1 MKQGREGI
9 NMKSMGRMLMVFLLS
24 FMLLLPLCATGE
36 EEGRVVLLEANM
48 TQLSTGDDCW
58 LHCYAPDADEAI
70 LYRSDEKAQN
80 AIHEQWPMGVN
91 FDSYVFTQEASVMT
105 FRLSARFGEEW
116 VDSAPVQITVTAPN
130 GPFPTPIIHV
140 ASAVKLGQ
148 DVTFTLKTVEDAIVY
163 NVVVQDDQGR
173 EVMFFDRQQEVYT
186 IPAQKLTNGKYRIS
200 ANAWCPGYSGIGE
213 AAASFA
219 VGMTGRTVTLT
230 SDRSAYQTNEPFL
243 LKLYAPEAEEV
254 VLYRYGEEWM
264 RWEHGM
270 NETIPVFW
278 PDETMIAFQLRAL
291 YGDEWVESAELRLQI
306 TAPNGDTPP
315 FHVSVRDIYP
325 ENQAVTFA
333 LSPIAN
339 VTEFSL
345 RVFTALGDE
354 VFATTT
360 WQESITI
367 PADRLTRG
375 YYHLNAYVKAQGY
388 LFDSMVDLNFHVGE
402 IDRTVTLTLD
412 HTPIL
417 MFEKF
422 SLSCF
427 APEAQEAILYE
438 VPSDSG
444 SLYEARH
451 WYGRVDE
458 TISYDGF
465 NNPDYA
471 LGFVFTARFGETWKE
486 VGVIAAPTA
495 PYGEKPPLT
504 IQTQDSYNPDQDI
517 VIRFDTEATLAE
529 CYINVLDT
537 AGQWLRGMEG
547 YDAEKREYRIPAG
560 ELTLGRYQIEIMAF
574 AVGYAT
580 SNTVTADFLVG
591 ESSRTLYVE
600 VTPPSPVTGDGY
612 DVRIVAPYADEI
624 LLYRQDGDKEEY
636 VFYNWN
642 TGLIRTLGAMSFGDL
657 KSVYRLT
664 ARFGDEWVEAPLV
677 TVPMQAPKGK
687 MPDPVI
693 HAQKQYPEG
702 QDVRFTVETVD
713 EPIIFE
719 LAVLNEKQEVI
730 YSTGYLY
737 DREFGIAAEA
747 MPKGT
752 YTIKLDVEGKGY
764 AGMGHALFS
773 FQVVDAAAPTPGPSD
788 DPAQPRYTVSAN
800 FDAEN
805 LLLTGSTA
813 HMEGTAESK
822 ALFARITYF
831 MANGNYT
838 VVSAP
843 VFDDGTFESMFSG
856 NVVHI
861 AVQAVNSPK
870 IRPGTYTR
878 YGGYELNV
886 E

>member
-1 MKQGREGI
+1 MKRASRLI
-9 NMKSMGRMLMVFLLS
+9 KIILAAFI
-24 FMLLLPLCATGE
+24 LLLPLCAAG
-36 EEGRVVLLEANM
+36 EEGRTVQLEADK
-48 TQLSTGDDCW
+48 TQLITGDDCY
-58 LHCYAPDADEAI
+58 LHCYTPGADEAI

-80 AIHEQWPMGVN
+80 AVCEQWTMGEK

-130 GPFPTPIIHV
+130 GPFPTPDIQV

-148 DVTFTLKTVEDAIVY
+148 DVTFTLKTLENAIVY
-163 NVVVQDDQGR
+163 NVAVQDDQGR
-173 EVMFFDRQQEVYT
+173 EVMFFDRQQEEYT
-186 IPAQKLTNGKYRIS
+186 IPAEKLTNGKYYIS

-213 AAASFA
+213 AAASFT
-219 VGMTGRTVTLT
+219 VGMTGRTVALT
-230 SDRSAYQTNEPFL
+230 SDRATYQTGEPFSL
-243 LKLYAPEAEEV
+243 NLYAPDADEV
-254 VLYRYGEEWM
+254 VLNLYGAEWR

-270 NETIPVFW
+270 NEAISVSW
-278 PDETMIAFQLRAL
+278 PDETMIAFRLRAL
-291 YGDEWVESAELRLQI
+291 YGDEWVESPELRLQI
-306 TAPNGDTPP
+306 TAPNGDMPP
-315 FHVSVRDIYP
+315 FTISAKDIYP
-325 ENQAVTFA
+325 ENQDVSFA

-345 RVFTALGDE
+345 RVFSPLGEE
-354 VFATTT
+354 VFATTA

-388 LFDSMVDLNFHVGE
+388 LFDSIVDLDFHVGE
-402 IDRTVTLTLD
+402 IDRTVSLTLE
-412 HTPIL
+412 HEPIL
-417 MFEKF
+417 LFEKF
-422 SLSCF
+422 SVSYF
-427 APEAQEAILYE
+427 APEAQEAVLYE
-438 VPSDSG
+438 VAPDSG

-451 WYGRVDE
+451 WYGPVE
-458 TISYDGF
+458 ESLSYDPF
-465 NNPDYA
+465 TTLDKA
-471 LGFVFTARFGETWKE
+471 KGFVLIARFGEEWE
-486 VGVIAAPTA
+486 EAVLIAVPTA

-504 IQTQDSYNPDQDI
+504 IQAQDSYSSDQDI
-517 VIRFDTEATLAE
+517 VIRFDTEATLAQ

-560 ELTLGRYQIEIMAF
+560 ELPLGRYQIEIMAF

-591 ESSRTLYVE
+591 GSGRTLYVE
-600 VTPPSPVTGDGY
+600 VNPTSPVTGDGY

-624 LLYRQDGDKEEY
+624 VLYRQDGDKEEY

-657 KSVYRLT
+657 QSVYRLT

-677 TVPMQAPKGK
+677 TVQMQAPNGK
-687 MPDPVI
+687 MPAPVI
-693 HAQKQYPEG
+693 HAQKQYHEG

-713 EPIIFE
+713 EPITFE
-719 LAVLNEKQEVI
+719 LSVLNERKEVI
-730 YSTGYLY
+730 YSTGYIY
-737 DREFGIAAEA
+737 DREFDIAAEA
-747 MPKGT
+747 IPKGT

-764 AGMGHALFS
+764 AGMGQALFT
-773 FQVVDAAAPTPGPSD
+773 FQVGDAVAPTPGPSVE
-788 DPAQPRYTVSAN
+788 PTQPRYTVSAN

-813 HMEGTAESK
+813 HTEGTAEAK
-822 ALFARITYF
+822 TLYARITYF

-843 VFDDGTFESMFSG
+843 VSDDGTFESMFSG

-878 YGGYELNV
+878 YGGYELDV